1 MKIGIIG
8 AMELEVATLKQ
19 ELTQVVCKNVAGME
33 FYDGLLDK
41 VPVVCCPVRCRKGQC
56 RHVRADLK

>member
-41 VPVVCCPVRCRKGQC
+41 VPRSEERRGGKECSVTC
-56 RHVRADLK
+56 

>member
-19 ELTQVVCKNVAGME
+19 ELTQVTCREVAGMK
-33 FYDGLLDK
+33 FFDGMLEQTW
-41 VPVVCCPVRCRKGQC
+41 CRKGKC
-56 RHVRADLK
+56 RNVRTDLT